1 VVQDEEKLESGEEQL
16 VALALFC
23 RNLDLLE
30 VWVPTS
36 TITNDSGEQESEDD
50 EARDKFKLL

>member
-1 VVQDEEKLESGEEQL
+1 
-16 VALALFC
+16 
-23 RNLDLLE
+23 

-50 EARDKFKLL
+50 EARDKFKLLWRRVSWIHGSHGAQLKHCQGDKVMYQGG